1 MNGILRR
8 KMTRGA
14 AAAVSPAAGAAGADQ
29 LWRLSFARAA
39 RAGSG
44 LVVDATA
51 QDLSRRSLA
60 EVLEL
65 VPDRALI
72 ALLDGPGGRH
82 GVIAL
87 SADLTSGLIESQT
100 IGRVLSAAPAPRR
113 PTRTDAAMV
122 MDCID
127 RALSGLD
134 GAEGEGEGAPRWPAG
149 FRYASFVDDPRPLG
163 LLLDDLPY
171 LVAQS
176 TLRFG
181 EGSRKGQLVLALPE
195 SERAAPAAAARGPD
209 PAAEFVRLLQ
219 DTVAEADCTLE
230 AVLARTVLP
239 LQAVLALAP
248 GQMLPLTGAA
258 LDRIVLEGMDGR
270 PVARARLGQAR
281 GLRALRLTG
290 EAAVAADRI
299 APAAP
304 PVPAEAAPRPALR
317 AAG

>member
-8 KMTRGA
+8 KMARGGPGP
-14 AAAVSPAAGAAGADQ
+14 VAGASGADQ

-39 RAGSG
+39 RASSG
-44 LVVDATA
+44 LVVDMGA
-51 QDLSRRSLA
+51 QNLARRSLA

-72 ALLDGPGGRH
+72 ALLDGPEGRH
-82 GVIAL
+82 GVLAL
-87 SADLTSGLIESQT
+87 SAELMAGLIESQT
-100 IGRVLSAAPAPRR
+100 IGRVLPAPPPPRR

-122 MDCID
+122 MDGID
-127 RALSGLD
+127 RALSGM
-134 GAEGEGEGAPRWPAG
+134 EGEGPPADGLRWPAG
-149 FRYASFVDDPRPLG
+149 YRYASFVEDPRPLG

-171 LVAQS
+171 LVAQ
-176 TLRFG
+176 TVVGFG
-181 EGSRKGQLVLALPE
+181 EGGRSGQLVLALPE
-195 SERAAPAAAARGPD
+195 GDRVTTPAAAARGPD
-209 PAAEFVRLLQ
+209 PAAEFARMLS
-219 DTVAEADCTLE
+219 DTVGEADCTLE

-290 EAAVAADRI
+290 EAAAVAERI
-299 APAAP
+299 SPAVAPAETGTDAP
-304 PVPAEAAPRPALR
+304 SRKALR